1 MRKEKHSNP
10 LIPPEAILKLQRKYN
25 PEISHDLAERLLEGV
40 TNTEAE
46 SWFKHPCTQSL
57 LAGLD
62 GDLAGTVAV
71 WLGGGYSSEES
82 SDGTAQ
88 KQAKARGMAQA
99 IQDMLDRIDDIK
111 ALKEDTE

>member
-1 MRKEKHSNP
+1 MKQFKLEEVAETSV
-10 LIPPEAILKLQRKYN
+10 LKLQRKYN
-25 PEISHDLAERLLEGV
+25 PESSHRLAMRLLSGV
-40 TNTEAE
+40 TKGEAE